1 MSRAMNLTLPE
12 ADVVAQCHTHGISIS
27 AIETLPSGGTH
38 MVTTTSEGAEIARH
52 KFKKVLIAGHV
63 RRFAFYR
70 IPRSR

>member
-1 MSRAMNLTLPE
+1 MSWP
-12 ADVVAQCHTHGISIS
+12 S
-27 AIETLPSGGTH
+27 ATPH